1 MNKRDLVERVPA
13 EHELTGRF
21 ARELADG
28 IFDMITST
36 TQKGE
41 EVSLFGFGTFK
52 VSERAARKGRNPR
65 TGETV
70 KVAASKTVKFKPATS
85 LKASLNKRRRASKGK
100 HAAQR
105 QQPEPAPIVLTRGYA
120 LEPAR
125 APPSLRSRHGS

>member
-1 MNKRDLVERVPA
+1 MPA

-21 ARELADG
+21 ARELVDG

-70 KVAASKTVKFKPATS
+70 KVAASKTAKFKPATS
-85 LKASLNKRRRASKGK
+85 PKATLNKRRRASKGK
-100 HAAQR
+100 
-105 QQPEPAPIVLTRGYA
+105 
-120 LEPAR
+120 
-125 APPSLRSRHGS
+125 